1 MPKAYN
7 PNDVYFRK
15 AKERGFRARSAFK
28 LEEILQKF
36 PRILSAPANVLDL
49 GSFPGSFLQVL
60 GDRNL
65 GGSICGVDLSVVQ
78 PFPKSFPANLHL
90 IQGDAFEES
99 TAQEILDFF
108 GDKKAD
114 LITSD
119 MAPKT
124 SGIKSVDQ
132 WKSIE
137 LNQRVL
143 ELCELLLR
151 PKKGVLVS
159 KIFKG
164 EDFEEFW
171 VDEFRDCFEKVKT
184 FKPKSCR
191 DRSVEVFLIGI
202 GWIGKNTKEGRG

>member
-7 PNDVYFRK
+7 PNDTYFRQAQK
-15 AKERGFRARSAFK
+15 MGYRARSAFK
-28 LEEILQKF
+28 LKEILKKF
-36 PRILSAPANVLDL
+36 PALLTKRKANILDAGAC
-49 GSFPGSFLQVL
+49 PGSFLQVL
-60 GDRNL
+60 GEESR
-65 GGSICGVDLSVVQ
+65 GGKICGVDLQ
-78 PFPKSFPANLHL
+78 KIKPLPKNYPAELCL
-90 IQGDAFEES
+90 IQGDMFEEE
-99 TAQEILDFF
+99 TEKAILNFF

-143 ELCELLLR
+143 EICESLLKYNGNLIT
-151 PKKGVLVS
+151 

-171 VDEFRDCFEKVKT
+171 VEEFRDRFEKTKT
-184 FKPKSCR
+184 FKPKACR
-191 DRSVEVFLIGI
+191 DRSVEIFLIGI
-202 GWIGKNTKEGRG
+202 GWKG

>member
-15 AKERGFRARSAFK
+15 AQKEGLRARSAFK
-28 LEEILQKF
+28 LDEIFKKF
-36 PRILSAPANVLDL
+36 KKIVDKKSYVLDL
-49 GSFPGSFLQVL
+49 GSAPGSFLQIIEKNIEQGKL
-60 GDRNL
+60 
-65 GGSICGVDLSVVQ
+65 CGVDLNSIK
-78 PFPKSFPANLHL
+78 PFPKTFLEDFKF
-90 IQGDAFEES
+90 IKGDVFDLETINS
-99 TAQEILDFF
+99 ILDFF

-137 LNQRVL
+137 LNQEVL
-143 ELCELLLR
+143 NISKKLL
-151 PKKGVLVS
+151 KINGNLVS

-171 VDEFRDCFEKVKT
+171 VNDFRDKFKIAKT
-184 FKPKSCR
+184 FKPKACR
-191 DRSVEVFLIGI
+191 DRSYEIFLIGI
-202 GWIGKNTKEGRG
+202 GWKG